1 MFNAILG
8 SSTTETLNIGRI
20 LLDLTIILIV
30 AKVAAEISD
39 RIHVPAVIGEIIA
52 GILIGP
58 SVLGLVNTG
67 DMLSFLAELGV
78 ILLLI
83 QVGLETDIVELRS
96 VGRASILVAIIGVV
110 LPMAL
115 GFGVSSMLGE
125 SINTSWFVGAALTAT
140 SSGITARVFGD
151 LRALATVEARTV
163 LGAAVVDDV
172 LGLIILTVVT
182 RIVEQGSVGI
192 GTIALTVALAVGFL
206 AITSTVGFTIFPQ
219 LFARIAKGARST
231 STVSVVAIG
240 IALGFSVLADKAH
253 LAPIIG
259 AFVAGLA
266 LRRIATHERVERDV
280 SSLAQIFVPIFFL
293 NIGISTN
300 IRAMA
305 DARVIGVA
313 MLLSVVAIVAKIAA
327 ASGAI
332 GSRGDKL
339 TIGFGMLPRGEVG
352 LIFAS
357 IGLSVGALSE
367 ELYGSVLVVVLV
379 TTLVAPP
386 LLRWRLGTQAEAIED
401 STALA
406 MRPLE
411 GWVTTIDGQIVLNGS
426 PPVRSLVEIGLA
438 SASLA
443 INARPSSQLLDWF
456 ALHRNATL
464 SWNDDATIGLLR
476 VLRLGSARSW
486 RFLETIGFIQR
497 ALPEV
502 SEAMAARSSD
512 STELDPTHSLQFPTV
527 EAICLSTTALAST
540 DDLVLAAFAKDISD
554 SGANGQGAIA
564 RLGLDL
570 ATSKSVLM
578 LLDGSQLLRNIVQ
591 SEPLQI
597 TPRLLS
603 QIANHLKNPLL
614 VEQCR
619 QLVSSR
625 QDLSATQHL
634 ALTGVVA
641 DVQEV
646 LAHPDL
652 VDSESNTLV
661 ESRLQA
667 ALVLSTDEAIRARI
681 THAPASYA
689 LTHSPKQ
696 MLDHALLVEPIPR
709 SGDARIV
716 VLPTPSNDQWLV
728 NIACRDRSALLAR
741 LSGAL
746 SSLNLNVINAEI
758 ATWADGAVL
767 DIFTVQSSVEPRI
780 GAISDAV
787 QRSLQTRNVKTS
799 GGPYKLSVRLDH
811 SAHPWHSIMRVDGD
825 DNTGLLRDI
834 TATLAKLK
842 VVIHHAQIVTEQGQV
857 HNMFE
862 VSDAHG
868 RKLSEQASNKIIRAL
883 R

>member
-8 SSTTETLNIGRI
+8 SASETLDIGRI

-30 AKVAAEISD
+30 AKVAAEVSD
-39 RIHVPAVIGEIIA
+39 RIHVPAVIGEIFA

-67 DMLSFLAELGV
+67 DMLFFLAELGV

-83 QVGLETDIVELRS
+83 QVGLETDIVELKT

-115 GFGVSSMLGE
+115 GFGASSLLGE
-125 SINTSWFVGAALTAT
+125 SINTSLFVGAALTAT
-140 SSGITARVFGD
+140 SIGITARVFGD

-192 GTIALTVALAVGFL
+192 GTIASTIGLAVGFL
-206 AITSTVGFTIFPQ
+206 AVTSTVGFTIFPQ

-240 IALGFSVLADKAH
+240 IALSFSVLADKTH

-313 MLLSVVAIVAKIAA
+313 LILSAVAIISKIAA

-332 GSRGDKL
+332 GSRGDKW

-386 LLRWRLGTQAEAIED
+386 LLRWRLGTQAQAIED
-401 STALA
+401 PTALA

-411 GWVTTIDGQIVLNGS
+411 GWVKTIDGQIVLNGS

-443 INARPSSQLLDWF
+443 IDARPSGQLLDWF

-464 SWNDDATIGLLR
+464 GWDDDATIGLLR
-476 VLRLGSARSW
+476 VLRHGSARSW
-486 RFLETIGFIQR
+486 RFLETIGFVQR

-527 EAICLSTTALAST
+527 EAICLTSHAST

-619 QLVSSR
+619 QLVSAR
-625 QDLSATQHL
+625 QDLSDTQNL
-634 ALTGVVA
+634 ALVGIIA

-667 ALVLSTDEAIRARI
+667 ALVLSTDDSIRARI

-696 MLDHALLVEPIPR
+696 MLDHALLVEPIPP

-716 VLPTPSNDQWLV
+716 VLPTPINDQWLV

-746 SSLNLNVINAEI
+746 SSLDLNVINAEI

-787 QRSLQTRNVKTS
+787 QRSLRTRNVKTS
-799 GGPYKLSVRLDH
+799 GGPFKLTVRLDH
-811 SAHPWHSIMRVDGD
+811 SAHPWHSIMRVEGEDH
-825 DNTGLLRDI
+825 TGLLRDI

-868 RKLSEQASNKIIRAL
+868 RKLSEQASNRIIRAL

>member
-8 SSTTETLNIGRI
+8 SATETLNIGRI

-30 AKVAAEISD
+30 AKVAAEVSD

-78 ILLLI
+78 IMLLI
-83 QVGLETDIVELRS
+83 QVGLETDIVELKS

-115 GFGVSSMLGE
+115 GFGASSLLGE
-125 SINTSWFVGAALTAT
+125 SINTSLFVGAALTAT
-140 SSGITARVFGD
+140 SIGITARVFGD

-192 GTIALTVALAVGFL
+192 GTIASTIGLAVGFL
-206 AITSTVGFTIFPQ
+206 AVTSTIGFTIFPQ
-219 LFARIAKGARST
+219 LFARIAKSARST

-313 MLLSVVAIVAKIAA
+313 LLLSVVAIVAKIAA

-401 STALA
+401 STTLA

-411 GWVTTIDGQIVLNGS
+411 GWVTTIDGQIILNGA

-443 INARPSSQLLDWF
+443 IDARPSSQLLDWF

-464 SWNDDATIGLLR
+464 SWNDDATISLLR

-527 EAICLSTTALAST
+527 EAICLTAHAST

-570 ATSKSVLM
+570 STSKAVLM
-578 LLDGSQLLRNIVQ
+578 LLDGCQLLRNIVQ

-603 QIANHLKNPLL
+603 QIANHLKSPLI

-619 QLVSSR
+619 QLVTAR
-625 QDLSATQHL
+625 QDLSDTQKL
-634 ALTGVVA
+634 ALVGIVA

-667 ALVLSTDEAIRARI
+667 ALALTTDDAIRARI

-689 LTHSPKQ
+689 LTHTPKQ
-696 MLDHALLVEPIPR
+696 LLDHALLVEPMPR

-716 VLPTPSNDQWLV
+716 VLPTQSKDQWLV

-746 SSLNLNVINAEI
+746 SSIELNVVTAEI

-767 DIFTVQSSVEPRI
+767 DIFTVQSIAEPRL
-780 GAISDAV
+780 GAVSDAV
-787 QRSLQTRNVKTS
+787 QRSLQLRNVKTS
-799 GGPYKLSVRLDH
+799 GGPYKLVVQLDH
-811 SAHPWHSIMRVDGD
+811 SAHPWHSIMRVEGEDH
-825 DNTGLLRDI
+825 TGLLRDI

-842 VVIHHAQIVTEQGQV
+842 IFIHHAQIGTEHGHV
-857 HNMFE
+857 RNMFE

-868 RKLSEQASNKIIRAL
+868 RKLSEQASNRIIRAL

>member
-1 MFNAILG
+1 
-8 SSTTETLNIGRI
+8 
-20 LLDLTIILIV
+20 
-30 AKVAAEISD
+30 
-39 RIHVPAVIGEIIA
+39 
-52 GILIGP
+52 
-58 SVLGLVNTG
+58 
-67 DMLSFLAELGV
+67 
-78 ILLLI
+78 
-83 QVGLETDIVELRS
+83 
-96 VGRASILVAIIGVV
+96 
-110 LPMAL
+110 
-115 GFGVSSMLGE
+115 
-125 SINTSWFVGAALTAT
+125 
-140 SSGITARVFGD
+140 
-151 LRALATVEARTV
+151 
-163 LGAAVVDDV
+163 
-172 LGLIILTVVT
+172 
-182 RIVEQGSVGI
+182 
-192 GTIALTVALAVGFL
+192 
-206 AITSTVGFTIFPQ
+206 
-219 LFARIAKGARST
+219 
-231 STVSVVAIG
+231 VVAIG

-443 INARPSSQLLDWF
+443 INARPSGQLLDWF

-527 EAICLSTTALAST
+527 EAICLTSHAST

-667 ALVLSTDEAIRARI
+667 ALALTTDESIRARI

-689 LTHSPKQ
+689 LTHTPKQ
-696 MLDHALLVEPIPR
+696 LLDHALLVEPMPR

-716 VLPTPSNDQWLV
+716 VLPTTSNDQWLV
-728 NIACRDRSALLAR
+728 NIACRDRAALLAR

-746 SSLNLNVINAEI
+746 SSLDLNVINAEI

-767 DIFTVQSSVEPRI
+767 DIFTVQSADEPRI
-780 GAISDAV
+780 GAVSDAV
-787 QRSLQTRNVKTS
+787 HRSLQTRNVKTS
-799 GGPYKLSVRLDH
+799 GGPYKLTVRLDH

>member
-1 MFNAILG
+1 MIHAILG

-30 AKVAAEISD
+30 AKVAAEVSD
-39 RIHVPAVIGEIIA
+39 RIHVPAVIGEIVA

-78 ILLLI
+78 IMLLI
-83 QVGLETDIVELRS
+83 QVGLETDIVELKS

-110 LPMAL
+110 LPMLL

-125 SINTSWFVGAALTAT
+125 SINTSLFVGAALTAT
-140 SSGITARVFGD
+140 SIGITARVFGD

-192 GTIALTVALAVGFL
+192 GTIASTIGLAVGFL
-206 AITSTVGFTIFPQ
+206 AVTSTVGFTIFPQ

-280 SSLAQIFVPIFFL
+280 SSLAQVFVPIFFL

-313 MLLSVVAIVAKIAA
+313 LLLSVVAIVAKIAA

-401 STALA
+401 PSALA

-411 GWVTTIDGQIVLNGS
+411 GWVTTIDGQIVLNGA

-476 VLRLGSARSW
+476 VLRLSSARSW

-502 SEAMAARSSD
+502 SDAMAARSSD

-527 EAICLSTTALAST
+527 EAICSTAHAST

-570 ATSKSVLM
+570 STSKSVLM

-619 QLVSSR
+619 QLVSAR
-625 QDLSATQHL
+625 RDLSDNQNL
-634 ALTGVVA
+634 ALIEIVA

-667 ALVLSTDEAIRARI
+667 ALALTSDEAIRARI

-689 LTHSPKQ
+689 LTHTPKQ
-696 MLDHALLVEPIPR
+696 LLDHALLVEPMPR

-716 VLPTPSNDQWLV
+716 ILPTQSTDQWLV

-746 SSLNLNVINAEI
+746 SSLDLSVITAEI

-767 DIFTVQSSVEPRI
+767 DIFTVQSAVEPRI
-780 GAISDAV
+780 GAVSDAV
-787 QRSLQTRNVKTS
+787 QRSLQSRNVKTS
-799 GGPYKLSVRLDH
+799 GGEHKLTVRLDH
-811 SAHPWHSIMRVDGD
+811 SAHPWHSIMRVEGEDQV
-825 DNTGLLRDI
+825 GLLRDI

-842 VVIHHAQIVTEQGQV
+842 VIIHHAQIGTEQGRV

-868 RKLSEQASNKIIRAL
+868 RKLSTQASNKIIRAL

>member
-1 MFNAILG
+1 MINTVLG
-8 SSTTETLNIGRI
+8 SASETLNIGRI

-30 AKVAAEISD
+30 AKVAAEVSD
-39 RIHVPAVIGEIIA
+39 RIHVPAVIGEIVA
-52 GILIGP
+52 GIMIGP
-58 SVLGLVNTG
+58 SVLGLVDTG
-67 DMLSFLAELGV
+67 DMLFFLAEIGV

-83 QVGLETDIVELRS
+83 QVGLETDIIELKS

-115 GFGVSSMLGE
+115 GFGASSLLGE
-125 SINTSWFVGAALTAT
+125 SVNTSLFVGAALTAT
-140 SSGITARVFGD
+140 SIGITARVFGD

-192 GTIALTVALAVGFL
+192 GTIASTIGLAIGFL
-206 AITSTVGFTIFPQ
+206 AVTSTVGFTIFPQ

-280 SSLAQIFVPIFFL
+280 ASLAQIFVPIFFL

-313 MLLSVVAIVAKIAA
+313 LILSAVAIVSKIAA

-379 TTLVAPP
+379 TTLIAPP
-386 LLRWRLGTQAEAIED
+386 LLRWRLGTQAQAIED

-411 GWVTTIDGQIVLNGS
+411 GWVKTIDGQIVLNGA

-443 INARPSSQLLDWF
+443 VDARPSSQLLDWF

-476 VLRLGSARSW
+476 VLRHGSARSW

-527 EAICLSTTALAST
+527 EAICLTTHSST

-554 SGANGQGAIA
+554 SGSNGPDAIA

-570 ATSKSVLM
+570 STSKSVLM

-597 TPRLLS
+597 TPRLLA

-619 QLVSSR
+619 QLVSAR
-625 QDLSATQHL
+625 QDLSDTQNL
-634 ALTGVVA
+634 ALVGIVA

-667 ALVLSTDEAIRARI
+667 ALALTANEAIRARI

-689 LTHSPKQ
+689 LTHTPKQ
-696 MLDHALLVEPIPR
+696 LLDHALLVEPMPR

-716 VLPTPSNDQWLV
+716 VLPTQNNDQWLV
-728 NIACRDRSALLAR
+728 NIACRDRPELLAR

-746 SSLNLNVINAEI
+746 SSIDLNVTNAEI

-767 DIFTVQSSVEPRI
+767 DIFTVQSTVEPRL
-780 GAISDAV
+780 GAVSDAV
-787 QRSLQTRNVKTS
+787 QRSLKSRSVKTS
-799 GGPYKLSVRLDH
+799 GGPYKLTVRLDH

-825 DNTGLLRDI
+825 DSTGLLRDI

-842 VVIHHAQIVTEQGQV
+842 VVIHHAQIGTDQGQV
-857 HNMFE
+857 RNMFE

>member
-1 MFNAILG
+1 MINTVLG
-8 SSTTETLNIGRI
+8 SASETLNIGRI

-30 AKVAAEISD
+30 AKVAAEVSD
-39 RIHVPAVIGEIIA
+39 RIHVPAVIGEIVA
-52 GILIGP
+52 GIMIGP
-58 SVLGLVNTG
+58 SVLGLVDTG
-67 DMLSFLAELGV
+67 DMLFFLAELGV

-83 QVGLETDIVELRS
+83 QVGLETDIIELKS

-115 GFGVSSMLGE
+115 GFGASSLLGE
-125 SINTSWFVGAALTAT
+125 SVNTSLFVGAALTAT
-140 SSGITARVFGD
+140 SIGITARVFGD

-192 GTIALTVALAVGFL
+192 GTIASTIGLAIGFL
-206 AITSTVGFTIFPQ
+206 AVTSTVGFTIFPQ

-313 MLLSVVAIVAKIAA
+313 LILSAVAIVSKIAA
-327 ASGAI
+327 ASGAT

-379 TTLVAPP
+379 TTLIAPP
-386 LLRWRLGTQAEAIED
+386 LLRWRLGTQAQAIED

-411 GWVTTIDGQIVLNGS
+411 GWVKTIDGQIVLNGA

-443 INARPSSQLLDWF
+443 VDARPSSQLLDWF

-476 VLRLGSARSW
+476 VLRHGSARSW

-527 EAICLSTTALAST
+527 EAICLTTHSST

-554 SGANGQGAIA
+554 SGSNGPDAIA

-570 ATSKSVLM
+570 STSKSVLM

-597 TPRLLS
+597 TPRLLA

-619 QLVSSR
+619 QLVSAR
-625 QDLSATQHL
+625 QDLSDTQNL
-634 ALTGVVA
+634 ALVGIVA

-667 ALVLSTDEAIRARI
+667 ALALTANEAIRARI

-689 LTHSPKQ
+689 LTHTPKQ
-696 MLDHALLVEPIPR
+696 LLDHALLVEPMPR

-716 VLPTPSNDQWLV
+716 VLPTQNNDQWLV
-728 NIACRDRSALLAR
+728 NIACRDRPELLAR

-746 SSLNLNVINAEI
+746 SSIDLNVTNAEI

-767 DIFTVQSSVEPRI
+767 DIFTVQSTVEPRL
-780 GAISDAV
+780 GAVSDAV
-787 QRSLQTRNVKTS
+787 QRSLKSRSVKTS
-799 GGPYKLSVRLDH
+799 GGPYKLTVRLDH

-825 DNTGLLRDI
+825 DSTGLLRDI

-842 VVIHHAQIVTEQGQV
+842 VVIHHAQIGTDQGQV
-857 HNMFE
+857 RNMFE

>member
-1 MFNAILG
+1 MINAVLG
-8 SSTTETLNIGRI
+8 SASETLNIGRI

-30 AKVAAEISD
+30 AKVAAEVSD
-39 RIHVPAVIGEIIA
+39 RIHVPAVIGEIAA

-67 DMLSFLAELGV
+67 DMLFFLAELGV

-83 QVGLETDIVELRS
+83 QVGLETDIIELKS

-115 GFGVSSMLGE
+115 GFGASSLLGE
-125 SINTSWFVGAALTAT
+125 SINTSLFVGAALTAT
-140 SSGITARVFGD
+140 SIGITARVFGD

-182 RIVEQGSVGI
+182 RVVEQGTVGI
-192 GTIALTVALAVGFL
+192 GTIASTIGLAIGFL
-206 AITSTVGFTIFPQ
+206 AVTSTVGFTIFPQ
-219 LFARIAKGARST
+219 LFARIAKGARSA

-240 IALGFSVLADKAH
+240 IALGFSVLAEKAH

-266 LRRIATHERVERDV
+266 LRRIAAHERVERDV
-280 SSLAQIFVPIFFL
+280 SSIAQIFVPIFFL

-305 DARVIGVA
+305 DTRVIGVA
-313 MLLSVVAIVAKIAA
+313 VLISVVAVISKIAA

-332 GSRGDKL
+332 GSRGDKW

-379 TTLVAPP
+379 TTLIAPP
-386 LLRWRLGTQAEAIED
+386 LLRWRLGTQAQAIED

-411 GWVTTIDGQIVLNGS
+411 GWVKTIDGQIVLNGA

-438 SASLA
+438 TASLA
-443 INARPSSQLLDWF
+443 VDARPSSQLLDWF

-476 VLRLGSARSW
+476 VLRNGSARSW

-527 EAICLSTTALAST
+527 ETICLTSHAST

-554 SGANGQGAIA
+554 SGANGPDAIA

-578 LLDGSQLLRNIVQ
+578 LLDGAQLLRNIVQ

-619 QLVSSR
+619 QLVSAR
-625 QDLSATQHL
+625 QDMSDTQNL
-634 ALTGVVA
+634 ALVGIVA

-667 ALVLSTDEAIRARI
+667 ALALTSDEAIRARI
-681 THAPASYA
+681 TYAPASYA
-689 LTHSPKQ
+689 LTHTPQ
-696 MLDHALLVEPIPR
+696 QLLDHALLVEPMPP

-716 VLPTPSNDQWLV
+716 VLPTQNNDQWLV

-746 SSLNLNVINAEI
+746 SSLDLNVLNAEI

-767 DIFTVQSSVEPRI
+767 DIFSVQSSVEPRI
-780 GAISDAV
+780 GDVSDAV
-787 QRSLQTRNVKTS
+787 QRSLKSRNVKTS
-799 GGPYKLSVRLDH
+799 GGPFKLTVRLDH
-811 SAHPWHSIMRVDGD
+811 SAHPWHSIMRVEGEDH
-825 DNTGLLRDI
+825 TGLLRDI

-842 VVIHHAQIVTEQGQV
+842 VVIHHAQIGTDQGRV

-862 VSDAHG
+862 ISDAHG
-868 RKLSEQASNKIIRAL
+868 RKLSEQASNKIVRAL

>member
-1 MFNAILG
+1 MIHAILG

-30 AKVAAEISD
+30 AKVAAEVSD

-78 ILLLI
+78 IMLLI
-83 QVGLETDIVELRS
+83 QVGLETDIVELKS

-115 GFGVSSMLGE
+115 GFGASSLLGE
-125 SINTSWFVGAALTAT
+125 SINTSLFVGAALTAT
-140 SSGITARVFGD
+140 SIGITARVFGD

-192 GTIALTVALAVGFL
+192 GTIASTIGLAVGFL
-206 AITSTVGFTIFPQ
+206 AVTSTIGFTIFPQ
-219 LFARIAKGARST
+219 LFARIAKSARST

-313 MLLSVVAIVAKIAA
+313 LLLSVVAIVAKIAA

-401 STALA
+401 STTLA

-411 GWVTTIDGQIVLNGS
+411 GWVTTIDGQIILNGA

-443 INARPSSQLLDWF
+443 IDARPSSQLLDWF

-464 SWNDDATIGLLR
+464 SWNDDATISLLR

-527 EAICLSTTALAST
+527 EAICLTAHAIT

-570 ATSKSVLM
+570 STSKAVLM

-603 QIANHLKNPLL
+603 QIANHLKSPLI

-619 QLVSSR
+619 QLVTAR
-625 QDLSATQHL
+625 QDLSDTQKL
-634 ALTGVVA
+634 ALVGIVA

-667 ALVLSTDEAIRARI
+667 ALALTTDDAIRARI

-689 LTHSPKQ
+689 LTHTPKQ
-696 MLDHALLVEPIPR
+696 LLDHALLVEPMPR

-716 VLPTPSNDQWLV
+716 VLPTQSKDQWLV

-746 SSLNLNVINAEI
+746 SSIELNVVTAEI

-767 DIFTVQSSVEPRI
+767 DIFTVQSIAEPRL
-780 GAISDAV
+780 GAVSDAV
-787 QRSLQTRNVKTS
+787 QRSLQLRNVKTS
-799 GGPYKLSVRLDH
+799 GGPYKLVVQLDH
-811 SAHPWHSIMRVDGD
+811 SAHPWHSIMRVEGEDH
-825 DNTGLLRDI
+825 TGLLRDI

-842 VVIHHAQIVTEQGQV
+842 IFIHHAQIGTEHGHV
-857 HNMFE
+857 RNMFE

>member
-1 MFNAILG
+1 MLASATQSLDM
-8 SSTTETLNIGRI
+8 GRV
-20 LLDLTIILIV
+20 LLDLTIILII
-30 AKVAAEISD
+30 AKVAAEVSD
-39 RIHVPAVIGEIIA
+39 RIHVPAVIGEIAA

-58 SVLGLVNTG
+58 SMLGLVHTG

-83 QVGLETDIVELRS
+83 QVGLETDIVELKS

-115 GFGVSSMLGE
+115 GFGAGSLLGE
-125 SINTSWFVGAALTAT
+125 SINTSLFIGAALTAT
-140 SSGITARVFGD
+140 SIGITARVFGD

-192 GTIALTVALAVGFL
+192 GTIASTIGLAVGFL
-206 AITSTVGFTIFPQ
+206 SVTSTVGFTLFPQ
-219 LFARIAKGARST
+219 LFSRIAKGARST

-266 LRRIATHERVERDV
+266 LRRIDTHERVERDV
-280 SSLAQIFVPIFFL
+280 SSIAQIFVPIFFF
-293 NIGISTN
+293 NIGITTD
-300 IRAMA
+300 IRTMA
-305 DARVIGVA
+305 DPRVAGIAV
-313 MLLSVVAIVAKIAA
+313 LLCAVAIITKIAA
-327 ASGAI
+327 AVGAF
-332 GSRGDKL
+332 GSRGDKW

-357 IGLSVGALSE
+357 IGLSVGALSK

-379 TTLVAPP
+379 TTLIAPP
-386 LLRWRLGTQAEAIED
+386 LLRWRLGKQAEAVED
-401 STALA
+401 QSVHAT
-406 MRPLE
+406 RPLE
-411 GWVTTIDGQIVLNGS
+411 GWVKTIDGQIVLNGS

-438 SASLA
+438 TASLA
-443 INARPSSQLLDWF
+443 VDARPSGQLLDWF

-464 SWNDDATIGLLR
+464 SWNEDATIGLLR
-476 VLRLGSARSW
+476 VLRHGSARAW

-502 SEAMAARSSD
+502 SDAMAARSSD

-527 EAICLSTTALAST
+527 EAVCAATSTNAHT
-540 DDLVLAAFAKDISD
+540 DELVLAAFAKDISD
-554 SGANGQGAIA
+554 SGADGSGAIA

-570 ATSKSVLM
+570 ATSKAVLM
-578 LLDGSQLLRNIVQ
+578 LLDGTQLLRNIVQ

-597 TPRLLS
+597 TPRLLT

-619 QLVSSR
+619 QLVTAR
-625 QDLSATQHL
+625 KDLSATQYL
-634 ALTGVVA
+634 ALVGIVA

-652 VDSESNTLV
+652 IDAASNTLV
-661 ESRLQA
+661 ESRLRA
-667 ALVLSTDEAIRARI
+667 ALALTTDEAIRARI

-689 LTHSPKQ
+689 LTHTPQ
-696 MLDHALLVEPIPR
+696 QLLDHALLVEPMPR

-716 VLPTPSNDQWLV
+716 VLPTAANDHWLI

-746 SSLNLNVINAEI
+746 SSLDLNVINAEI
-758 ATWADGAVL
+758 ATWDDGAVL
-767 DIFTVQSSVEPRI
+767 DIFTVQSANDPRL
-780 GAISDAV
+780 GAVSDAV
-787 QRSLQTRNVKTS
+787 HRSLQSRNVKTS
-799 GGPYKLSVRLDH
+799 SSPHGLIVQLDH
-811 SAHPWHSIMRVDGD
+811 SAHPWHSIIRIEGD
-825 DNTGLLRDI
+825 DHAGLLRDI

-842 VVIHHAQIVTEQGQV
+842 VIIHHAQIGTVQGRV

-862 VSDAHG
+862 VSDTHG

>member
-1 MFNAILG
+1 MINTVLG
-8 SSTTETLNIGRI
+8 SASETLNIGRI

-30 AKVAAEISD
+30 AKVAAEVSD
-39 RIHVPAVIGEIIA
+39 RIHVPAVIGEIVA
-52 GILIGP
+52 GIMIGP
-58 SVLGLVNTG
+58 SVLGLVDTG
-67 DMLSFLAELGV
+67 DMLFFLAELGV

-83 QVGLETDIVELRS
+83 QVGLETDIIELKS

-115 GFGVSSMLGE
+115 GFGASSLLGE
-125 SINTSWFVGAALTAT
+125 SVNTSLFVGAALTAT
-140 SSGITARVFGD
+140 SIGITARVFGD

-192 GTIALTVALAVGFL
+192 GTIASTIGLAIGFL
-206 AITSTVGFTIFPQ
+206 AVTSTVGFTIFPQ

-280 SSLAQIFVPIFFL
+280 ASLAQIFVPIFFL

-313 MLLSVVAIVAKIAA
+313 LILSAVAIVSKIAA
-327 ASGAI
+327 ASGAT

-379 TTLVAPP
+379 TTLIAPP
-386 LLRWRLGTQAEAIED
+386 LLRWRLGTQAQAIED

-411 GWVTTIDGQIVLNGS
+411 GWVKTIDGQIVLNGA

-443 INARPSSQLLDWF
+443 VDARPSSQLLDWF

-476 VLRLGSARSW
+476 VLRHGSARSW

-527 EAICLSTTALAST
+527 EAICLTTHSST

-554 SGANGQGAIA
+554 SGSNGPDAIA

-570 ATSKSVLM
+570 STSKSVLM

-597 TPRLLS
+597 TPRLLA

-619 QLVSSR
+619 QLVSAR
-625 QDLSATQHL
+625 QDLSDTQNL
-634 ALTGVVA
+634 ALVGIVA

-667 ALVLSTDEAIRARI
+667 ALALTANEAIRARI

-689 LTHSPKQ
+689 LTHTPKQ
-696 MLDHALLVEPIPR
+696 LLDHALLVEPMPR

-716 VLPTPSNDQWLV
+716 VLPTQNNDQWLV
-728 NIACRDRSALLAR
+728 NIACRDRPELLAR

-746 SSLNLNVINAEI
+746 SSIDLNVTNAEI

-767 DIFTVQSSVEPRI
+767 DIFTVQSTVEPRL
-780 GAISDAV
+780 GAVSDAV
-787 QRSLQTRNVKTS
+787 QRSLKSRSVKTS
-799 GGPYKLSVRLDH
+799 GGPYKLTVRLDH

-825 DNTGLLRDI
+825 DSTGLLRDI

-842 VVIHHAQIVTEQGQV
+842 VVIHHAQIGTDQGRV
-857 HNMFE
+857 NNMFE
-862 VSDAHG
+862 ISDAHG

>member
-1 MFNAILG
+1 MIHAILG

-30 AKVAAEISD
+30 AKVAAEVSD
-39 RIHVPAVIGEIIA
+39 RIHVPAVIGEIVA

-78 ILLLI
+78 IMLLI
-83 QVGLETDIVELRS
+83 QVGLETDIVELKS

-110 LPMAL
+110 LPMLL

-125 SINTSWFVGAALTAT
+125 SINTSLFVGAALTAT
-140 SSGITARVFGD
+140 SIGITARVFGD

-192 GTIALTVALAVGFL
+192 GTIASTIGLAVGFL
-206 AITSTVGFTIFPQ
+206 AVTSTVGFTIFPQ

-280 SSLAQIFVPIFFL
+280 SSLAQVFVPIFFL

-313 MLLSVVAIVAKIAA
+313 LLLSVVAIVAKIAA

-401 STALA
+401 PSALA

-411 GWVTTIDGQIVLNGS
+411 GWVTTIDGQIVLNGA

-443 INARPSSQLLDWF
+443 IDARPSSQLLDWF

-476 VLRLGSARSW
+476 VLRLSSARSW

-527 EAICLSTTALAST
+527 EAICSTAHAST

-570 ATSKSVLM
+570 STSKSVLM

-619 QLVSSR
+619 QLVSAR
-625 QDLSATQHL
+625 RDLSATQHL

-667 ALVLSTDEAIRARI
+667 ALALTSDEAIRARI

-689 LTHSPKQ
+689 LTHTPKQ
-696 MLDHALLVEPIPR
+696 LLDHALLVEPMPR

-716 VLPTPSNDQWLV
+716 ILPTQSTDQWLV

-746 SSLNLNVINAEI
+746 SSLDLSVITAEI

-767 DIFTVQSSVEPRI
+767 DIFTVQSAVEPRI
-780 GAISDAV
+780 GAVSDAV
-787 QRSLQTRNVKTS
+787 QRSLQSRNVKTS
-799 GGPYKLSVRLDH
+799 GGAHKLTVRLDH
-811 SAHPWHSIMRVDGD
+811 SAHPWHSIMRVEGEDQV
-825 DNTGLLRDI
+825 GLLRDI

-842 VVIHHAQIVTEQGQV
+842 VIIHHAQIGTEQGRV

-868 RKLSEQASNKIIRAL
+868 RKLSTQASNKIIRAL

>member
-1 MFNAILG
+1 MINAVLG
-8 SSTTETLNIGRI
+8 SASETLNIGRI

-30 AKVAAEISD
+30 AKVAAEVSD
-39 RIHVPAVIGEIIA
+39 RIHVPAVIGEIVA
-52 GILIGP
+52 GIMIGP
-58 SVLGLVNTG
+58 SVLGLVDTG
-67 DMLSFLAELGV
+67 DMLFFLAELGV

-83 QVGLETDIVELRS
+83 QVGLETDIIELKS

-115 GFGVSSMLGE
+115 GFGASSLLGE
-125 SINTSWFVGAALTAT
+125 SVNTSLFVGAALTAT
-140 SSGITARVFGD
+140 SIGITARVFGD

-192 GTIALTVALAVGFL
+192 GTIASTIGLAIGFL
-206 AITSTVGFTIFPQ
+206 AVTSTVGFTIFPQ

-280 SSLAQIFVPIFFL
+280 ASLAQIFVPIFFL

-313 MLLSVVAIVAKIAA
+313 LILSAVAIVSKIAA
-327 ASGAI
+327 ASGAT

-379 TTLVAPP
+379 TTLIAPP
-386 LLRWRLGTQAEAIED
+386 LLRWRLGTQAQAIED

-411 GWVTTIDGQIVLNGS
+411 GWVKTIDGQIVLNGA

-443 INARPSSQLLDWF
+443 VDARPSSQLLDWF

-476 VLRLGSARSW
+476 VLRHGSARSW

-527 EAICLSTTALAST
+527 EAICLTTHSST

-554 SGANGQGAIA
+554 SGSNGPDAIA

-570 ATSKSVLM
+570 STSKSVLM

-597 TPRLLS
+597 TPRLLA

-619 QLVSSR
+619 QLVSAR
-625 QDLSATQHL
+625 QDLSDTQNL
-634 ALTGVVA
+634 ALVGIVA

-667 ALVLSTDEAIRARI
+667 ALALTANEAIRARI

-689 LTHSPKQ
+689 LTHTPKQ
-696 MLDHALLVEPIPR
+696 LLDHALLVEPMPR

-716 VLPTPSNDQWLV
+716 VLPTQNNDQWLV
-728 NIACRDRSALLAR
+728 NIACRDRPELLAR

-746 SSLNLNVINAEI
+746 SSIDLNVTNAEI

-767 DIFTVQSSVEPRI
+767 DIFTVQSTVEPRL
-780 GAISDAV
+780 GAVSDAV
-787 QRSLQTRNVKTS
+787 QRSLKSRSVKTS
-799 GGPYKLSVRLDH
+799 GGPYKLAVRLDH

-825 DNTGLLRDI
+825 DSTGLLRDI

-842 VVIHHAQIVTEQGQV
+842 VVIHHAQIGTDQGQV
-857 HNMFE
+857 RNMFE

>member
-125 SINTSWFVGAALTAT
+125 SINTSLFVGAALTAT
-140 SSGITARVFGD
+140 SIGITARVFGD

-192 GTIALTVALAVGFL
+192 GTIASTIALAVGFL

-443 INARPSSQLLDWF
+443 INARPSGQLLDWF

-527 EAICLSTTALAST
+527 EAICLTSHAST

-667 ALVLSTDEAIRARI
+667 ALALTTDESIRARI

-689 LTHSPKQ
+689 LTHTPKQ
-696 MLDHALLVEPIPR
+696 LLDHALLVEPMPR

-716 VLPTPSNDQWLV
+716 VLPTTSNDQWLV
-728 NIACRDRSALLAR
+728 NIACRDRAALLAR

-746 SSLNLNVINAEI
+746 SSLDLNVINAEI

-767 DIFTVQSSVEPRI
+767 DIFTVQSADEPRI
-780 GAISDAV
+780 GAVSDAV
-787 QRSLQTRNVKTS
+787 HRSLQTRNVKTS
-799 GGPYKLSVRLDH
+799 GGPYKLTVRLDH

-825 DNTGLLRDI
+825 DNAGLLRDI

>member
-1 MFNAILG
+1 MINVILG
-8 SSTTETLNIGRI
+8 SSAPETLDIGRI

-39 RIHVPAVIGEIIA
+39 RIHVPAVIGEITA

-58 SVLGLVNTG
+58 SVVGLVNTS

-78 ILLLI
+78 IMLLI
-83 QVGLETDIVELRS
+83 QVGLETDIVELKS
-96 VGRASILVAIIGVV
+96 VGRASILVAIIGVA

-115 GFGVSSMLGE
+115 GFGASSMLGE
-125 SINTSWFVGAALTAT
+125 SINTSLFVGAALTAT
-140 SSGITARVFGD
+140 SIGITARVFGD

-182 RIVEQGSVGI
+182 RIVEQGTVGI
-192 GTIALTVALAVGFL
+192 GTIASTIGLALGFL
-206 AITSTVGFTIFPQ
+206 AVTSTVGFTIFPQ
-219 LFARIAKGARST
+219 LFARISKLARSA

-240 IALGFSVLADKAH
+240 IALGFSVLADQAN

-266 LRRIATHERVERDV
+266 LRRIAAHERVERDV
-280 SSLAQIFVPIFFL
+280 SSIAQIFVPIFFL
-293 NIGISTN
+293 NIGITTD
-300 IRAMA
+300 IHAMA
-305 DARVIGVA
+305 DMRVLGIA
-313 MLLSVVAIVAKIAA
+313 LLLSVIAIVTKIAA
-327 ASGAI
+327 ALGAF
-332 GSRGDKL
+332 GSRGDKW

-357 IGLSVGALSE
+357 IGLSVGALSK

-386 LLRWRLGTQAEAIED
+386 LLRWRLGKQAEAVED
-401 STALA
+401 QSADAT
-406 MRPLE
+406 RPLE
-411 GWVTTIDGQIVLNGS
+411 GWVKTIDGHIVLNGS

-438 SASLA
+438 TASLA
-443 INARPSSQLLDWF
+443 VDARPSGQLLDWF

-476 VLRLGSARSW
+476 VLRHGSARAW

-502 SEAMAARSSD
+502 SDAMAARSSD

-527 EAICLSTTALAST
+527 EAICLSTSANACT

-554 SGANGQGAIA
+554 SGANGPHAIA

-570 ATSKSVLM
+570 STSKSVFT
-578 LLDGSQLLRNIVQ
+578 LLDGCQLLRNIVQ

-597 TPRLLS
+597 TPRLLT
-603 QIANHLKNPLL
+603 QIANHLKNPLT

-619 QLVSSR
+619 QLVTAR
-625 QDLSATQHL
+625 QDLSDTQHL
-634 ALTGVVA
+634 ALIGIVA

-661 ESRLQA
+661 ESRIRA
-667 ALVLSTDEAIRARI
+667 ALALSSDDAIRTRI

-689 LTHSPKQ
+689 LAHSPQ
-696 MLDHALLVEPIPR
+696 QLIDHALLVEPMPR
-709 SGDARIV
+709 SGDARVV
-716 VLPTPSNDQWLV
+716 VLPTSTKDQWLV
-728 NIACRDRSALLAR
+728 NIACRDKPALLAR

-746 SSLNLNVINAEI
+746 SSLDLNVVNAEI

-767 DIFTVQSSVEPRI
+767 DIFTVQSTNEPRL
-780 GAISDAV
+780 GAVSDAV
-787 QRSLQTRNVKTS
+787 QRSLQVRNVKTS
-799 GGPYKLSVRLDH
+799 GGPYNLEIQLDH
-811 SAHPWHSIMRVDGD
+811 SAHPWHSIMRVEGD
-825 DNTGLLRDI
+825 DQSGLLRDI

-842 VVIHHAQIVTEQGQV
+842 VVIHHAQIDTIQGRV

-862 VSDAHG
+862 ISDAHG
-868 RKLSEQASNKIIRAL
+868 RKLSAQASNKIIRSL

>member
-1 MFNAILG
+1 MINTVLG
-8 SSTTETLNIGRI
+8 SASETLNIGRI

-30 AKVAAEISD
+30 AKVAAEVSD
-39 RIHVPAVIGEIIA
+39 RIHVPAVIGEIVA
-52 GILIGP
+52 GIMIGP
-58 SVLGLVNTG
+58 SVLGLVDTG
-67 DMLSFLAELGV
+67 DMLFFLAELGV

-83 QVGLETDIVELRS
+83 QVGLETDIIELKS

-115 GFGVSSMLGE
+115 GFGASSLLGE
-125 SINTSWFVGAALTAT
+125 SVNTSLFVGAALTAT
-140 SSGITARVFGD
+140 SIGITARVFGD

-192 GTIALTVALAVGFL
+192 GTIASTIGLAIGFL
-206 AITSTVGFTIFPQ
+206 AVTSTVGFTIFPQ

-313 MLLSVVAIVAKIAA
+313 LILSAVAIVSKIAA

-379 TTLVAPP
+379 TTLIAPP
-386 LLRWRLGTQAEAIED
+386 LLRWRLGTQAQAIED

-411 GWVTTIDGQIVLNGS
+411 GWVKTIDGQIVLNGA

-443 INARPSSQLLDWF
+443 VDARPSSQLLDWF

-476 VLRLGSARSW
+476 VLRHGSARSW

-527 EAICLSTTALAST
+527 EAICLTTHSST

-554 SGANGQGAIA
+554 SGSNGPDAIA

-570 ATSKSVLM
+570 STSKSVLM

-597 TPRLLS
+597 TPRLLA

-619 QLVSSR
+619 QLVSAR
-625 QDLSATQHL
+625 QDLSDTQNL
-634 ALTGVVA
+634 ALVGIVA

-667 ALVLSTDEAIRARI
+667 ALALTANEAIRVRI

-689 LTHSPKQ
+689 LTHTPKQ
-696 MLDHALLVEPIPR
+696 LLDHALLVEPMPR

-716 VLPTPSNDQWLV
+716 VLPTQNNDQWLV
-728 NIACRDRSALLAR
+728 NIACRDRPELLAR

-746 SSLNLNVINAEI
+746 SSIDLNVTNAEI

-767 DIFTVQSSVEPRI
+767 DIFTVESTVEPRL
-780 GAISDAV
+780 GAVSDAV
-787 QRSLQTRNVKTS
+787 QRSLKSRSVKTS
-799 GGPYKLSVRLDH
+799 GGPYKLAVRLDH
-811 SAHPWHSIMRVDGD
+811 SAHPWHTIMRVDGD
-825 DNTGLLRDI
+825 DSTGLLRDI

-842 VVIHHAQIVTEQGQV
+842 VVIHHAQIGTDQGQV
-857 HNMFE
+857 RNMFE

>member
-1 MFNAILG
+1 MVNALLG
-8 SSTTETLNIGRI
+8 SATETLNIGRI

-30 AKVAAEISD
+30 AKVAAEVSD
-39 RIHVPAVIGEIIA
+39 RIRVPAVIGEIIA

-67 DMLSFLAELGV
+67 DMLFFLAELGV
-78 ILLLI
+78 IMLLI
-83 QVGLETDIVELRS
+83 QVGLETDIVELKS
-96 VGRASILVAIIGVV
+96 VGRASILVAIIGVT
-110 LPMAL
+110 LPMVL
-115 GFGVSSMLGE
+115 GFGASSMLGE
-125 SINTSWFVGAALTAT
+125 SVNTSLFVGAALTAT
-140 SSGITARVFGD
+140 SIGITARVFGD
-151 LRALATVEARTV
+151 LRALATIEARTV
-163 LGAAVVDDV
+163 LGAAVIDDV

-192 GTIALTVALAVGFL
+192 GTIASTIGLAIGFL
-206 AITSTVGFTIFPQ
+206 AVTSTVGFTIFPL

-240 IALGFSVLADKAH
+240 IALGFSVLADMAH

-280 SSLAQIFVPIFFL
+280 SSIAQIFVPIFFL
-293 NIGISTN
+293 NIGISTD
-300 IRAMA
+300 ISAMA

-313 MLLSVVAIVAKIAA
+313 LILSAIAIVSKVGSAL
-327 ASGAI
+327 GAI
-332 GSRGDKL
+332 GSRGDKW

-386 LLRWRLGTQAEAIED
+386 LLRWRLGTQAQAVED

-411 GWVTTIDGQIVLNGS
+411 GWVTTIDGQIVLNGA

-438 SASLA
+438 TASLA
-443 INARPSSQLLDWF
+443 VDARPSSQLLDWF

-476 VLRLGSARSW
+476 VLRHGSARSW

-527 EAICLSTTALAST
+527 EAICLTTHSST

-554 SGANGQGAIA
+554 SGSNGPDAIA

-570 ATSKSVLM
+570 STSKSVLM

-597 TPRLLS
+597 TPRLLA

-619 QLVSSR
+619 QLVSAR
-625 QDLSATQHL
+625 QDLSDTQNL
-634 ALTGVVA
+634 ALVGIVA

-667 ALVLSTDEAIRARI
+667 ALALTANEAIRARI

-689 LTHSPKQ
+689 LTHTPKQ
-696 MLDHALLVEPIPR
+696 LLDHALLVEPMPR

-716 VLPTPSNDQWLV
+716 VLPTQNNDQWLV
-728 NIACRDRSALLAR
+728 NIACRDRPELLAR

-746 SSLNLNVINAEI
+746 SSIDLNVTNAEI

-767 DIFTVQSSVEPRI
+767 DIFTVQSTVEPRL
-780 GAISDAV
+780 GAVSDAV
-787 QRSLQTRNVKTS
+787 QRSLKSRSVKTS
-799 GGPYKLSVRLDH
+799 GGPYKLTVRLDH

-825 DNTGLLRDI
+825 DSTGLLRDI

-842 VVIHHAQIVTEQGQV
+842 VVIHHAQIGTDQGQV
-857 HNMFE
+857 RNMFE

>member
-8 SSTTETLNIGRI
+8 SASETLDIGRI

-30 AKVAAEISD
+30 AKAAAEVSD
-39 RIHVPAVIGEIIA
+39 RIRVPAVIGEIIA

-58 SVLGLVNTG
+58 SVFGLVNTG
-67 DMLSFLAELGV
+67 DMLFFLAELGV

-83 QVGLETDIVELRS
+83 QVGLETDIVELKT

-115 GFGVSSMLGE
+115 GFGASSLLGE
-125 SINTSWFVGAALTAT
+125 SINTSLFVGAALTAT
-140 SSGITARVFGD
+140 SIGITARVFGD

-192 GTIALTVALAVGFL
+192 GTIASTIALAVGFL
-206 AITSTVGFTIFPQ
+206 AVTSTVGFTIFPQ

-240 IALGFSVLADKAH
+240 IALSFSVLADKAH

-313 MLLSVVAIVAKIAA
+313 LILSAVAIISKIAA

-386 LLRWRLGTQAEAIED
+386 LLRWRLGNQAEAIED

-411 GWVTTIDGQIVLNGS
+411 GWVKTIDGQIVLNGA
-426 PPVRSLVEIGLA
+426 PPVRSLVEIGLT

-443 INARPSSQLLDWF
+443 IDARPSSQLLDWF

-527 EAICLSTTALAST
+527 EAICLTSHAST

-619 QLVSSR
+619 QLVSAR
-625 QDLSATQHL
+625 QDLSDTQNL
-634 ALTGVVA
+634 ALVGIIA

-825 DNTGLLRDI
+825 DHTGLLRDI

>member
-1 MFNAILG
+1 MINTVLG
-8 SSTTETLNIGRI
+8 SASETLNIGRI

-30 AKVAAEISD
+30 AKVAAEVSD
-39 RIHVPAVIGEIIA
+39 RIHVPAVIGEIVA

-67 DMLSFLAELGV
+67 DMLFFLAELGV

-83 QVGLETDIVELRS
+83 QVGLETDIIELKS

-110 LPMAL
+110 LPMVL
-115 GFGVSSMLGE
+115 GFGASSMLGE
-125 SINTSWFVGAALTAT
+125 SVNTSLFVGAALTAT
-140 SSGITARVFGD
+140 SIGITARVFGD

-192 GTIALTVALAVGFL
+192 GTIASTIGLAIGFL
-206 AITSTVGFTIFPQ
+206 AVTSTVGFTIFPQ

-240 IALGFSVLADKAH
+240 IALGFSVLAEKAH

-313 MLLSVVAIVAKIAA
+313 LILSAVAIVSKIAA

-411 GWVTTIDGQIVLNGS
+411 GWVKTIDGQIVLNGS

-443 INARPSSQLLDWF
+443 IDARPSSQLLDWF

-476 VLRLGSARSW
+476 VLRHGSARSW

-527 EAICLSTTALAST
+527 EAICLTSHAST

-554 SGANGQGAIA
+554 SGANGPNAIA

-570 ATSKSVLM
+570 STSKSVLM

-597 TPRLLS
+597 TPRLLA

-619 QLVSSR
+619 QLVSAR
-625 QDLSATQHL
+625 QDLSDTQNL
-634 ALTGVVA
+634 ALVGIVA

-652 VDSESNTLV
+652 VESESNTLV

-667 ALVLSTDEAIRARI
+667 ALALTADEAIRARI

-689 LTHSPKQ
+689 LAHTPKQ
-696 MLDHALLVEPIPR
+696 LLDHALLVEPIPR

-716 VLPTPSNDQWLV
+716 VLPTQSIDQWLV
-728 NIACRDRSALLAR
+728 NIACRDRPELLAR

-746 SSLNLNVINAEI
+746 SSIDLNVLNAEI

-767 DIFTVQSSVEPRI
+767 DIFTVQSTNEPRL
-780 GAISDAV
+780 GAVSDAV
-787 QRSLQTRNVKTS
+787 QRSLKSRSVSTS
-799 GGPYKLSVRLDH
+799 GGPYKLTVRLDH

-825 DNTGLLRDI
+825 DSTGLLRDI

-842 VVIHHAQIVTEQGQV
+842 VVIHHAQIGTDQGQV
-857 HNMFE
+857 NNMFE
-862 VSDAHG
+862 ISDAHG
-868 RKLSEQASNKIIRAL
+868 RKLSEQVSNKIIRAL

>member
-8 SSTTETLNIGRI
+8 SASETLDIGRI

-30 AKVAAEISD
+30 AKAAAEVSE
-39 RIHVPAVIGEIIA
+39 RIHVPAVIGEIFA

-67 DMLSFLAELGV
+67 DMLFFLAELGV

-83 QVGLETDIVELRS
+83 QVGLETDIVELKS
-96 VGRASILVAIIGVV
+96 VGRASLLVAIIGVA

-115 GFGVSSMLGE
+115 GFGVGSMLGE
-125 SINTSWFVGAALTAT
+125 SVNTSLFIGATLTAT
-140 SSGITARVFGD
+140 SIGITARVFGD
-151 LRALATVEARTV
+151 LRALATIEARTV

-192 GTIALTVALAVGFL
+192 GTIASTIGLAVGFL
-206 AITSTVGFTIFPQ
+206 AVTSTVGFTIFPQ
-219 LFARIAKGARST
+219 LFARITQVARST

-240 IALGFSVLADKAH
+240 IALGFSVLAEKAH

-266 LRRIATHERVERDV
+266 LRRITTHERVERDV

-313 MLLSVVAIVAKIAA
+313 LLISVVAVVSKIAA

-332 GSRGDKL
+332 GSRGDKW

-379 TTLVAPP
+379 TTLIAPP
-386 LLRWRLGTQAEAIED
+386 LLRWRIGTQTQAIED
-401 STALA
+401 PTALA

-411 GWVTTIDGQIVLNGS
+411 GWVKTIDGQIVLNGA

-443 INARPSSQLLDWF
+443 VDARPSGQLLDWF

-464 SWNDDATIGLLR
+464 GWDDDATVGLLR
-476 VLRLGSARSW
+476 VLRHGSARSW
-486 RFLETIGFIQR
+486 RFLETIGFVQR

-527 EAICLSTTALAST
+527 EAICLTSHAST

-554 SGANGQGAIA
+554 AGANGQGAIA
-564 RLGLDL
+564 RLRLDM
-570 ATSKSVLM
+570 SMGRSVLI

-597 TPRLLS
+597 TPRLLT

-619 QLVSSR
+619 QLVSAR
-625 QDLSATQHL
+625 QDLSDTQNL
-634 ALTGVVA
+634 ALIGIVA

-667 ALVLSTDEAIRARI
+667 ALALTTDESIRARI

-696 MLDHALLVEPIPR
+696 MLDHALLVEPIPL

-716 VLPTPSNDQWLV
+716 VLPTPINDQWLV

-767 DIFTVQSSVEPRI
+767 DIFTVQSAVEPQLR
-780 GAISDAV
+780 ALTDAV
-787 QRSLQTRNVKTS
+787 QQSLQSRNVKTS
-799 GGPYKLSVRLDH
+799 ESPYKMSVRLDH
-811 SAHPWHSIMRVDGD
+811 SAHPWHSIMRVEGEDR
-825 DNTGLLRDI
+825 TGLLCDI
-834 TATLAKLK
+834 AATLTKLK
-842 VVIHHAQIVTEQGQV
+842 VVIHHAQIGTEQGLV
-857 HNMFE
+857 HNLFE
-862 VSDAHG
+862 ISDIHG

>member
-8 SSTTETLNIGRI
+8 SATETLNIGRI

-30 AKVAAEISD
+30 AKVAAEVSD

-78 ILLLI
+78 IMLLI
-83 QVGLETDIVELRS
+83 QVGLETDIVELKS

-115 GFGVSSMLGE
+115 GFGASSLLGE
-125 SINTSWFVGAALTAT
+125 SINTSLFVGAALTAT
-140 SSGITARVFGD
+140 SIGITARVFGD

-192 GTIALTVALAVGFL
+192 GTIASTIGLAVGFL
-206 AITSTVGFTIFPQ
+206 AVTSTIGFTIFPQ
-219 LFARIAKGARST
+219 LFARIAKSARST

-313 MLLSVVAIVAKIAA
+313 LLLSVVAIVAKIAA

-401 STALA
+401 STTLA

-411 GWVTTIDGQIVLNGS
+411 GWVTTIDGQIILNGA

-443 INARPSSQLLDWF
+443 IDARPSSQLLDWF

-464 SWNDDATIGLLR
+464 SWNDDATISLLR

-527 EAICLSTTALAST
+527 EAICLTAHAIT

-570 ATSKSVLM
+570 STSKAVLM

-603 QIANHLKNPLL
+603 QIANHLKSPLI

-619 QLVSSR
+619 QLVTAR
-625 QDLSATQHL
+625 QDLSDTQKL
-634 ALTGVVA
+634 ALVGIVA

-667 ALVLSTDEAIRARI
+667 ALALTTDDAIRARI

-689 LTHSPKQ
+689 LTHTPKQ
-696 MLDHALLVEPIPR
+696 LLDHALLVEPMPR

-716 VLPTPSNDQWLV
+716 VLPTQSKDQWLV

-746 SSLNLNVINAEI
+746 SSIELNVVTAEI

-767 DIFTVQSSVEPRI
+767 DIFTVQSIAEPRL
-780 GAISDAV
+780 GAVSDAV
-787 QRSLQTRNVKTS
+787 QRSLQLRNVKTS
-799 GGPYKLSVRLDH
+799 GGPYKLVVQLDH
-811 SAHPWHSIMRVDGD
+811 SAHPWHSIMRVEGEDH
-825 DNTGLLRDI
+825 TGLLRDI

-842 VVIHHAQIVTEQGQV
+842 IFIHHAQIGTEHGHV
-857 HNMFE
+857 RNMFE

-868 RKLSEQASNKIIRAL
+868 RKLSEQASNRIIRAL

>member
-1 MFNAILG
+1 MFNPILG
-8 SSTTETLNIGRI
+8 STTETLNIGRI

-30 AKVAAEISD
+30 AKVAAEVSD
-39 RIHVPAVIGEIIA
+39 RIHVPAVIGEIVA

-67 DMLSFLAELGV
+67 DMLFFLAELGV

-83 QVGLETDIVELRS
+83 QVGLETDIIELKS

-110 LPMAL
+110 LPMVL
-115 GFGVSSMLGE
+115 GFGASSMLGE
-125 SINTSWFVGAALTAT
+125 SVNTSLFVGAALTAT
-140 SSGITARVFGD
+140 SIGITARVFGD

-192 GTIALTVALAVGFL
+192 GTIASTIGLAIGFL
-206 AITSTVGFTIFPQ
+206 AVTSTVGFTIFPQ

-240 IALGFSVLADKAH
+240 IALGFSVLAEKAH

-313 MLLSVVAIVAKIAA
+313 LILSAVAIVSKIAA

-352 LIFAS
+352 LIFAR

-379 TTLVAPP
+379 TTLIAPP

-411 GWVTTIDGQIVLNGS
+411 GWVKTIDGQIVLNGS

-443 INARPSSQLLDWF
+443 IDARPSSQLLDWF

-476 VLRLGSARSW
+476 VLRHGSARSW

-527 EAICLSTTALAST
+527 EAICLTSHAST

-554 SGANGQGAIA
+554 SGANGPDAIA

-597 TPRLLS
+597 TPRLLA

-619 QLVSSR
+619 QLVSAR
-625 QDLSATQHL
+625 QDLSDTQNL
-634 ALTGVVA
+634 ALVGIVA

-652 VDSESNTLV
+652 VESESNTLV

-667 ALVLSTDEAIRARI
+667 ALALTTDESIRARI

-689 LTHSPKQ
+689 LTHTPKQ
-696 MLDHALLVEPIPR
+696 LLDHALLVEPIPR

-716 VLPTPSNDQWLV
+716 VLPTQSIDQWLV
-728 NIACRDRSALLAR
+728 NIACRDRPELLAR

-746 SSLNLNVINAEI
+746 SSIDLNVLNAEI

-767 DIFTVQSSVEPRI
+767 DIFTVQSTNEPRL
-780 GAISDAV
+780 GAVSDAV
-787 QRSLQTRNVKTS
+787 QRSLKSRSVSTS
-799 GGPYKLSVRLDH
+799 GGPYKLTVRLDH

-825 DNTGLLRDI
+825 DSTGLLRDI

-842 VVIHHAQIVTEQGQV
+842 VVIHHAQIGTDQGQV
-857 HNMFE
+857 NNMFE
-862 VSDAHG
+862 ISDAHG
-868 RKLSEQASNKIIRAL
+868 RKLSEQVSNKIIRAL

>member
-1 MFNAILG
+1 MINAVLG
-8 SSTTETLNIGRI
+8 SASETLNIGRI

-30 AKVAAEISD
+30 AKVAAEVSD
-39 RIHVPAVIGEIIA
+39 RIHVPAVIGEIAA

-67 DMLSFLAELGV
+67 DMLFFLAELGV

-83 QVGLETDIVELRS
+83 QVGLETDIIELKS

-115 GFGVSSMLGE
+115 GFGASSLLGE
-125 SINTSWFVGAALTAT
+125 SINTSLFVGAALTAT
-140 SSGITARVFGD
+140 SIGITARVFGD

-182 RIVEQGSVGI
+182 RVVEQGTVGI
-192 GTIALTVALAVGFL
+192 GTIASTIGLAIGFL
-206 AITSTVGFTIFPQ
+206 AVTSTVGFTIFPQ
-219 LFARIAKGARST
+219 LFARIAKGARSA

-266 LRRIATHERVERDV
+266 LRRIAAHERVERDV
-280 SSLAQIFVPIFFL
+280 SSIAQIFVPIFFL
-293 NIGISTN
+293 NIGITTD

-305 DARVIGVA
+305 DPRVLGIA
-313 MLLSVVAIVAKIAA
+313 LLLSVIAIITKIAA
-327 ASGAI
+327 ALGAL
-332 GSRGDKL
+332 GSRGDKW

-357 IGLSVGALSE
+357 IGLSVGALSK

-379 TTLVAPP
+379 TTLIAPP
-386 LLRWRLGTQAEAIED
+386 LLRWRLGKQAEAVED
-401 STALA
+401 QSINAS
-406 MRPLE
+406 RPLD
-411 GWVTTIDGQIVLNGS
+411 GWVKTIDGQIVLNGS

-438 SASLA
+438 TASLA
-443 INARPSSQLLDWF
+443 VDARPSGQLLDWF
-456 ALHRNATL
+456 ALHRNATV
-464 SWNDDATIGLLR
+464 SWDEDATIGLLR
-476 VLRLGSARSW
+476 VLRNGSARSW

-502 SEAMAARSSD
+502 SDAMAARSSD

-527 EAICLSTTALAST
+527 EAICLTSHAST

-554 SGANGQGAIA
+554 SGADGSSAIA

-570 ATSKSVLM
+570 ATSKSVFA
-578 LLDGSQLLRNIVQ
+578 LLDGAQLLRNIVQ

-603 QIANHLKNPLL
+603 QIANHLKNPQL

-619 QLVSSR
+619 QLVTAR
-625 QDLSATQHL
+625 KDLSDTQNL
-634 ALTGVVA
+634 ALVGIVA

-652 VDSESNTLV
+652 IDSESNTLV
-661 ESRLQA
+661 ESRLHA
-667 ALVLSTDEAIRARI
+667 ALALTSDEAIRARI

-689 LTHSPKQ
+689 LTHTPQ
-696 MLDHALLVEPIPR
+696 QLLDHALLVEPMPR

-716 VLPTPSNDQWLV
+716 VLPTQSNDQWLV
-728 NIACRDRSALLAR
+728 NIACRDRTALLAR

-746 SSLNLNVINAEI
+746 SSLDLNVLNAEI

-780 GAISDAV
+780 GAVSDAV

-799 GGPYKLSVRLDH
+799 GGPYKLTVRLDH
-811 SAHPWHSIMRVDGD
+811 SAHPWHSIMRVEGEDH
-825 DNTGLLRDI
+825 TGLLRDI

-842 VVIHHAQIVTEQGQV
+842 VVIHHAQIGTDQGRV

-862 VSDAHG
+862 ISDAHG

>member
-1 MFNAILG
+1 MINAVLG
-8 SSTTETLNIGRI
+8 SASETLNIGRI

-30 AKVAAEISD
+30 AKVAAEVSD
-39 RIHVPAVIGEIIA
+39 RIHVPAVIGEIAA

-67 DMLSFLAELGV
+67 DMLFFLAELGV

-83 QVGLETDIVELRS
+83 QVGLETDIIELKS

-115 GFGVSSMLGE
+115 GFGASSLLGE
-125 SINTSWFVGAALTAT
+125 SINTSLFVGAALTAT
-140 SSGITARVFGD
+140 SIGITARVFGD

-182 RIVEQGSVGI
+182 RIVEQGTVGI
-192 GTIALTVALAVGFL
+192 GTIASTIGLAIGFL
-206 AITSTVGFTIFPQ
+206 AVTSTVGFTIFPQ
-219 LFARIAKGARST
+219 LFARIAKGARSA

-266 LRRIATHERVERDV
+266 LRRIAAHERVERDV
-280 SSLAQIFVPIFFL
+280 SSIAQIFVPIFFL
-293 NIGISTN
+293 NIGITTD

-305 DARVIGVA
+305 DPRVLGIA
-313 MLLSVVAIVAKIAA
+313 LLLSVIAIITKIAA
-327 ASGAI
+327 ALGAL
-332 GSRGDKL
+332 GSRGDKW

-357 IGLSVGALSE
+357 IGLSVGALSK

-379 TTLVAPP
+379 TTLIAPP
-386 LLRWRLGTQAEAIED
+386 LLRWRLGKQAEAVED
-401 STALA
+401 QSINAS
-406 MRPLE
+406 RPLD
-411 GWVTTIDGQIVLNGS
+411 GWVKTIDGQIVLNGS

-438 SASLA
+438 TASLA
-443 INARPSSQLLDWF
+443 VDARPSGQLLDWF
-456 ALHRNATL
+456 ALHRNATV
-464 SWNDDATIGLLR
+464 SWDEDATIGLLR
-476 VLRLGSARSW
+476 VLRHGSARAW
-486 RFLETIGFIQR
+486 RLLETIGFIQR

-502 SEAMAARSSD
+502 SDAMAARSSD

-527 EAICLSTTALAST
+527 EAICAATSTNTNT
-540 DDLVLAAFAKDISD
+540 DELVLAAFAKDISD
-554 SGANGQGAIA
+554 SGADGSGAIA

-570 ATSKSVLM
+570 ATSKSVFA
-578 LLDGSQLLRNIVQ
+578 LLDGAQLLRNIVQ

-603 QIANHLKNPLL
+603 QIANHLKNPQL

-619 QLVSSR
+619 QLVTAR
-625 QDLSATQHL
+625 KDLSDTQNL
-634 ALTGVVA
+634 ALVGIVA

-652 VDSESNTLV
+652 IDSESNTLV
-661 ESRLQA
+661 ESRLHA
-667 ALVLSTDEAIRARI
+667 ALALTSDEAIRARI

-689 LTHSPKQ
+689 LTHTPQ
-696 MLDHALLVEPIPR
+696 QLLDHALLVEPMPR

-716 VLPTPSNDQWLV
+716 VLPTQSNDQWLV
-728 NIACRDRSALLAR
+728 NIACRDRTALLAR

-746 SSLNLNVINAEI
+746 SSLDLNVLNAEI

-767 DIFTVQSSVEPRI
+767 DIFTVQSSIEPRI
-780 GAISDAV
+780 GAVSDAV

-799 GGPYKLSVRLDH
+799 GGPYKLTVRLDH
-811 SAHPWHSIMRVDGD
+811 SAHPWHSIMRVEGEDH
-825 DNTGLLRDI
+825 TGLLRDI

-842 VVIHHAQIVTEQGQV
+842 VVIHHAQIGTDQGRV

-862 VSDAHG
+862 ISDAHG

>member
-8 SSTTETLNIGRI
+8 SASETLDIGRI

-30 AKVAAEISD
+30 AKAAAEVSD
-39 RIHVPAVIGEIIA
+39 RIRVPAVIGEIIA

-67 DMLSFLAELGV
+67 DMLFFLAELGV

-83 QVGLETDIVELRS
+83 QVGLETDIVELKT

-115 GFGVSSMLGE
+115 GFGASSMLGE
-125 SINTSWFVGAALTAT
+125 SINTSLFVGAALTAT
-140 SSGITARVFGD
+140 SIGITARVFGD

-192 GTIALTVALAVGFL
+192 GTIASTIGLAVGFL
-206 AITSTVGFTIFPQ
+206 AVTSTVGFTIFPQ

-313 MLLSVVAIVAKIAA
+313 LILSAVAIISKIAA

-332 GSRGDKL
+332 GSRGDKW

-386 LLRWRLGTQAEAIED
+386 LLRWRLGTQAQAIED

-411 GWVTTIDGQIVLNGS
+411 GWVKTIDGQIVLNGA

-443 INARPSSQLLDWF
+443 IDARPSSQLLDWF

-464 SWNDDATIGLLR
+464 GWDDDATIGLLR
-476 VLRLGSARSW
+476 VLRHGSARSW
-486 RFLETIGFIQR
+486 RFLETIGFVQR

-527 EAICLSTTALAST
+527 EAICLTSHAST

-619 QLVSSR
+619 QLVSAR
-625 QDLSATQHL
+625 QDLSDTQNL
-634 ALTGVVA
+634 ALVGIVA

-667 ALVLSTDEAIRARI
+667 ALALTTDDSIRARI

-696 MLDHALLVEPIPR
+696 MLDHAPLVEPMPR

-746 SSLNLNVINAEI
+746 SSLDLNVINAEI

-799 GGPYKLSVRLDH
+799 GGPYKLTVRLDH

>member
-1 MFNAILG
+1 MLANATQGIDM
-8 SSTTETLNIGRI
+8 GRV

-30 AKVAAEISD
+30 AKVAAEVSD
-39 RIHVPAVIGEIIA
+39 RIHVPAVIGEIFA

-67 DMLSFLAELGV
+67 DMLFFLAELGV
-78 ILLLI
+78 ILLLV
-83 QVGLETDIVELRS
+83 QVGLETDIIELKS

-110 LPMAL
+110 LPMTL
-115 GFGVSSMLGE
+115 GFGASSLLGE
-125 SINTSWFVGAALTAT
+125 SINTSLFVGAALTAT
-140 SSGITARVFGD
+140 SIGITARVFGD

-182 RIVEQGSVGI
+182 RIVEQGTVGI
-192 GTIALTVALAVGFL
+192 GTIASTIGLAIGFL
-206 AITSTVGFTIFPQ
+206 AVTSTIGFTIFPQ
-219 LFARIAKGARST
+219 VFARIAKGARSA

-266 LRRIATHERVERDV
+266 LRRIAAHERVERDV
-280 SSLAQIFVPIFFL
+280 ASIAQIFVPIFFL

-305 DARVIGVA
+305 DTRVIGA
-313 MLLSVVAIVAKIAA
+313 ALLLSVVAIAGKIAA

-332 GSRGDKL
+332 GSRGDKW

-379 TTLVAPP
+379 TTLIAPP
-386 LLRWRLGTQAEAIED
+386 LLRWRLGKQAEAVED
-401 STALA
+401 QSVHVA
-406 MRPLE
+406 RPLE
-411 GWVTTIDGQIVLNGS
+411 GWVSNNNGQIVLNGS

-438 SASLA
+438 TASLA
-443 INARPSSQLLDWF
+443 VDARPSGQLLDWF
-456 ALHRNATL
+456 ALHRNATV
-464 SWNDDATIGLLR
+464 SWDEDATIGLLR
-476 VLRLGSARSW
+476 VLRHGSARAW
-486 RFLETIGFIQR
+486 RLLETIGFIQR

-502 SEAMAARSSD
+502 SDAMAARSSD

-527 EAICLSTTALAST
+527 EAICAATSTNANT
-540 DDLVLAAFAKDISD
+540 DALVLAAFAKDISD
-554 SGANGQGAIA
+554 SGADGSGAIA

-578 LLDGSQLLRNIVQ
+578 LLDGAQLLRNIVQ

-597 TPRLLS
+597 TPRLLA

-619 QLVSSR
+619 QLVTAR
-625 QDLSATQHL
+625 KDLSDTQNL
-634 ALTGVVA
+634 ALVGIVA

-652 VDSESNTLV
+652 IDSESNTLV
-661 ESRLQA
+661 ESRLHA
-667 ALVLSTDEAIRARI
+667 ALALTSDEAIRERI

-689 LTHSPKQ
+689 LTHTPKQ
-696 MLDHALLVEPIPR
+696 LLDHALLVEPMPR

-716 VLPTPSNDQWLV
+716 VLPAQSNDQWLV

-746 SSLNLNVINAEI
+746 SSLDLNVLNAEI

-780 GAISDAV
+780 GAVSDAV

-811 SAHPWHSIMRVDGD
+811 SAHPWHSIMRVEGD
-825 DNTGLLRDI
+825 DNKGLLRDI

-842 VVIHHAQIVTEQGQV
+842 VVIHHAQIGTDQGRV

-862 VSDAHG
+862 ISDAHG

>member
-8 SSTTETLNIGRI
+8 SASETLDIGRI

-30 AKVAAEISD
+30 AKAAAEVSE
-39 RIHVPAVIGEIIA
+39 RIHVPAVIGEIFA

-67 DMLSFLAELGV
+67 DMLFFLAELGV

-83 QVGLETDIVELRS
+83 QVGLETDIVELKS

-115 GFGVSSMLGE
+115 GFGASSLLGE
-125 SINTSWFVGAALTAT
+125 SINTSLFVGAALTAT
-140 SSGITARVFGD
+140 SIGITARVFGD

-172 LGLIILTVVT
+172 LGLIILTAVT

-192 GTIALTVALAVGFL
+192 GTIASTIGLAVGFL
-206 AITSTVGFTIFPQ
+206 AVTSTVGFTIFPQ

-313 MLLSVVAIVAKIAA
+313 LILSAVAIISKIAA

-386 LLRWRLGTQAEAIED
+386 LLRWRLGNQAEAIED

-411 GWVTTIDGQIVLNGS
+411 GWVKAIDGQIVLNGS

-443 INARPSSQLLDWF
+443 IDARPSSQLLDWF

-464 SWNDDATIGLLR
+464 SWNDDATIDLLR

-527 EAICLSTTALAST
+527 EAICLTSHAST

-619 QLVSSR
+619 QLVSAR
-625 QDLSATQHL
+625 QDLSDTQNL
-634 ALTGVVA
+634 ALVGIIA

-696 MLDHALLVEPIPR
+696 MLDHALLVEPMPR

-799 GGPYKLSVRLDH
+799 GGPFKLTVRLDH
-811 SAHPWHSIMRVDGD
+811 SAHPWHSIMRVEGEDR
-825 DNTGLLRDI
+825 TGLLRDI
-834 TATLAKLK
+834 AATLTKLK
-842 VVIHHAQIVTEQGQV
+842 VVIHHAQIDTEQGQV
-857 HNMFE
+857 HNLFE
-862 VSDAHG
+862 ISDIHG

>member
-8 SSTTETLNIGRI
+8 SASETLDIGRI

-30 AKVAAEISD
+30 AKAAAEVSD
-39 RIHVPAVIGEIIA
+39 RIRVPAVIGEIIA

-67 DMLSFLAELGV
+67 DMLFFLAELGV

-83 QVGLETDIVELRS
+83 QVGLETDIVELKS

-115 GFGVSSMLGE
+115 GFGASSMLGE
-125 SINTSWFVGAALTAT
+125 SINTSLFVGAALTAT
-140 SSGITARVFGD
+140 SIGITARVFGD

-192 GTIALTVALAVGFL
+192 GTIASTIGLAVGFL
-206 AITSTVGFTIFPQ
+206 AVTSTVGFTIFPQ

-240 IALGFSVLADKAH
+240 IALSFSVLADKAH

-313 MLLSVVAIVAKIAA
+313 LILSAVAIISKIAA

-332 GSRGDKL
+332 GSRGDKW

-386 LLRWRLGTQAEAIED
+386 LLRWRLGNQAEAIED

-411 GWVTTIDGQIVLNGS
+411 GWVKAIDGQIVLNGS
-426 PPVRSLVEIGLA
+426 PPVRSLVEIA

-443 INARPSSQLLDWF
+443 IDARPSSQLLDWF

-476 VLRLGSARSW
+476 LLRLGSARSW

-527 EAICLSTTALAST
+527 EAICLTSHAST

-619 QLVSSR
+619 QLVSAR
-625 QDLSATQHL
+625 QDLSDTQNL
-634 ALTGVVA
+634 ALVGIIA

-696 MLDHALLVEPIPR
+696 MLDHALLVEPMPR

-746 SSLNLNVINAEI
+746 SSLDLNVINAEI

-799 GGPYKLSVRLDH
+799 GGPYKLTVRLDH

-842 VVIHHAQIVTEQGQV
+842 VVIHHAQIGTDQGQV
-857 HNMFE
+857 NNMFE
-862 VSDAHG
+862 ISDAHG
-868 RKLSEQASNKIIRAL
+868 RKLSEQVSNKIIRAL

>member
-1 MFNAILG
+1 MIHAILG

-30 AKVAAEISD
+30 AKVAAEVSD
-39 RIHVPAVIGEIIA
+39 RIHVPAVIGEIVA

-78 ILLLI
+78 IMLLI

-110 LPMAL
+110 LPMLL

-125 SINTSWFVGAALTAT
+125 SINTSLFVGAALTAT
-140 SSGITARVFGD
+140 SIGITARVFGD

-192 GTIALTVALAVGFL
+192 GTIASTIGLAVGFL
-206 AITSTVGFTIFPQ
+206 AVTSTVGFTIFPQ

-280 SSLAQIFVPIFFL
+280 SSLAQVFVPIFFL

-313 MLLSVVAIVAKIAA
+313 LLLSVVAIVAKIAA

-401 STALA
+401 PTALA

-411 GWVTTIDGQIVLNGS
+411 GWVTTIDGQIVLNGA

-443 INARPSSQLLDWF
+443 IDARPSSQLLDWF

-476 VLRLGSARSW
+476 VLRLSSARSW

-527 EAICLSTTALAST
+527 EAICSTAHAST

-570 ATSKSVLM
+570 STSKSVLM

-619 QLVSSR
+619 QLVNAR
-625 QDLSATQHL
+625 QDLSVTQHL

-667 ALVLSTDEAIRARI
+667 ALALTSDEAIRARI

-689 LTHSPKQ
+689 LTHTPKQ
-696 MLDHALLVEPIPR
+696 LLDHALLVEPMPR
-709 SGDARIV
+709 SGEARIV
-716 VLPTPSNDQWLV
+716 ILPTQITYQWLV

-746 SSLNLNVINAEI
+746 SSLDLSVITAEI

-767 DIFTVQSSVEPRI
+767 DIFTVQSAVEPRI
-780 GAISDAV
+780 GAVSDAV
-787 QRSLQTRNVKTS
+787 QRSLQSRNVKTS
-799 GGPYKLSVRLDH
+799 GGAHKLTVRLDH
-811 SAHPWHSIMRVDGD
+811 SAHPWHSIMRVEGEDQV
-825 DNTGLLRDI
+825 GLLRDI

-842 VVIHHAQIVTEQGQV
+842 VIIHHAQIGTEHGRV

-868 RKLSEQASNKIIRAL
+868 RKLSTQASNKIIRAL

>member
-8 SSTTETLNIGRI
+8 SASETLDIGRI

-30 AKVAAEISD
+30 AKVAAEVSD
-39 RIHVPAVIGEIIA
+39 RIHVPAVIGEIVA

-67 DMLSFLAELGV
+67 DMLFFLAELGV

-83 QVGLETDIVELRS
+83 QVGLETDIVELKS

-115 GFGVSSMLGE
+115 GFGASSLLGE
-125 SINTSWFVGAALTAT
+125 SINTSLFVGAALTAT
-140 SSGITARVFGD
+140 SIGITARVFGD

-192 GTIALTVALAVGFL
+192 GTIASTIALAVGFL
-206 AITSTVGFTIFPQ
+206 AVTSTVGFTIFPQ

-240 IALGFSVLADKAH
+240 IALSFSVLADKAH

-313 MLLSVVAIVAKIAA
+313 LTLSAVAIISKIAA

-386 LLRWRLGTQAEAIED
+386 LLRWRLGNQAEAIED

-411 GWVTTIDGQIVLNGS
+411 GWVKTIDGQIVLNGA
-426 PPVRSLVEIGLA
+426 PPVRSLVEIGLT

-443 INARPSSQLLDWF
+443 IDARPSSQLLDWF

-527 EAICLSTTALAST
+527 EAICLTSHAST

-619 QLVSSR
+619 QLVSAR
-625 QDLSATQHL
+625 QDLSDTQNL
-634 ALTGVVA
+634 ALVGIIA

>member
-1 MFNAILG
+1 MINTVLG
-8 SSTTETLNIGRI
+8 SASETLNIGRI

-30 AKVAAEISD
+30 AKVAAEVSD
-39 RIHVPAVIGEIIA
+39 RIHVPAVIGEIVA
-52 GILIGP
+52 GIMIGP
-58 SVLGLVNTG
+58 SVLGLVDTG
-67 DMLSFLAELGV
+67 DMLFFLAELGV

-83 QVGLETDIVELRS
+83 QVGLETDIIELKS

-115 GFGVSSMLGE
+115 GFGASSLLGE
-125 SINTSWFVGAALTAT
+125 SVNTSLFVGAALTAT
-140 SSGITARVFGD
+140 SIGITARVFGD

-192 GTIALTVALAVGFL
+192 GTIASTIGLAIGFL
-206 AITSTVGFTIFPQ
+206 AVTSTVGFTIFPQ

-280 SSLAQIFVPIFFL
+280 ASLAQIFVPIFFL

-305 DARVIGVA
+305 DTRVIGVA
-313 MLLSVVAIVAKIAA
+313 LILSAVAIVSKIAA
-327 ASGAI
+327 ASGAT

-379 TTLVAPP
+379 TTLIAPP
-386 LLRWRLGTQAEAIED
+386 LLRWRLGTQAQAIED

-411 GWVTTIDGQIVLNGS
+411 GWVKTIDGQIVLNGA

-443 INARPSSQLLDWF
+443 VDARPSSQLLDWF

-476 VLRLGSARSW
+476 VLRHGSARSW

-527 EAICLSTTALAST
+527 EAICLTTHSST

-554 SGANGQGAIA
+554 SGSNGPDAIA

-570 ATSKSVLM
+570 STSKSVLM

-597 TPRLLS
+597 TPRLLA

-619 QLVSSR
+619 QLVSAR
-625 QDLSATQHL
+625 QDLSDTQNL
-634 ALTGVVA
+634 ALVGIVA

-667 ALVLSTDEAIRARI
+667 ALALTANEAIRARI

-689 LTHSPKQ
+689 LTHTPKQ
-696 MLDHALLVEPIPR
+696 LLDHALLVEPMPR

-716 VLPTPSNDQWLV
+716 VLPTQNNDQWLV
-728 NIACRDRSALLAR
+728 NIACRDRPELLAR

-746 SSLNLNVINAEI
+746 SSIDLNVTNAEI

-767 DIFTVQSSVEPRI
+767 DIFTVESTVEPRL
-780 GAISDAV
+780 GAVSDAV
-787 QRSLQTRNVKTS
+787 QRSLKSRSVKTS
-799 GGPYKLSVRLDH
+799 GGPYKLAVRLDH

-825 DNTGLLRDI
+825 DSTGLLRDI

-842 VVIHHAQIVTEQGQV
+842 VVIHHAQIGTDQGQV
-857 HNMFE
+857 RNMFE

>member
-1 MFNAILG
+1 MVNAILG
-8 SSTTETLNIGRI
+8 SATETLNIGRI

-30 AKVAAEISD
+30 AKVAAEVSD
-39 RIHVPAVIGEIIA
+39 RIRVPAVIGEIIA

-67 DMLSFLAELGV
+67 DMLFFLAELGV

-83 QVGLETDIVELRS
+83 QVGLETDIVELKS

-110 LPMAL
+110 LPMVL
-115 GFGVSSMLGE
+115 GFGASSLLGE
-125 SINTSWFVGAALTAT
+125 SVNTSLFVGAALTAT
-140 SSGITARVFGD
+140 SIGITARVFGD

-192 GTIALTVALAVGFL
+192 GTIASTIGLAIGFL
-206 AITSTVGFTIFPQ
+206 AVTSTVGFTIFPQ

-280 SSLAQIFVPIFFL
+280 ASLAQIFVPIFFL

-313 MLLSVVAIVAKIAA
+313 LILSAVAIVSKIAA
-327 ASGAI
+327 ASGAT

-379 TTLVAPP
+379 TTLIAPP
-386 LLRWRLGTQAEAIED
+386 LLRWRLGTQAQAIED

-411 GWVTTIDGQIVLNGS
+411 GWVKTIDGQIVLNGA

-443 INARPSSQLLDWF
+443 VDARPSSQLLDWF

-476 VLRLGSARSW
+476 VLRHGSARSW

-527 EAICLSTTALAST
+527 EAICLTTHSST

-554 SGANGQGAIA
+554 SGSNGPDAIA

-570 ATSKSVLM
+570 STSKSVLM

-597 TPRLLS
+597 TPRLLA

-619 QLVSSR
+619 QLVSAR
-625 QDLSATQHL
+625 QDLSDTQNL
-634 ALTGVVA
+634 ALVGIVA

-667 ALVLSTDEAIRARI
+667 ALALTANEAIRARI

-689 LTHSPKQ
+689 LTHTPKQ
-696 MLDHALLVEPIPR
+696 LLDHALLVEPMPR

-716 VLPTPSNDQWLV
+716 VLPTQNNDQWLV
-728 NIACRDRSALLAR
+728 NIACRDRPELLAR

-746 SSLNLNVINAEI
+746 SSIDLNVTNAEI

-767 DIFTVQSSVEPRI
+767 DIFTVQSTVEPRL
-780 GAISDAV
+780 GAVSDAV
-787 QRSLQTRNVKTS
+787 QRSLKSRSVKTS
-799 GGPYKLSVRLDH
+799 GGPYKLAVRLDH

-825 DNTGLLRDI
+825 DSTGLLRDI

-842 VVIHHAQIVTEQGQV
+842 VVIHHAQIGTDQGQV
-857 HNMFE
+857 RNMFE